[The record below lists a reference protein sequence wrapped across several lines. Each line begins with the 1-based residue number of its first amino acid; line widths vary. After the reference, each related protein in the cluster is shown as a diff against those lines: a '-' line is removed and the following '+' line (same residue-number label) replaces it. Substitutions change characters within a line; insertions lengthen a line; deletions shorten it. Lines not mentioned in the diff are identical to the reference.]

1 MKTVVKKWLRDKEC
15 GYLDNGSGSDIAV
28 RKADLIKCQY
38 LKVGMTVEFEC
49 HIEKNG
55 LVARKVSISDQ
66 NKSKSTNNKG
76 NKGNNNKAHYFGV
89 MT

>member
-1 MKTVVKKWLRDKEC
+1 MKTVVKEWLRDKEC
-15 GYLDNGSGSDIAV
+15 GYLDNGSGPKIAV

-38 LKVGMTVEFEC
+38 LKKGMTVEFEC

-55 LVARKVSISDQ
+55 LIAKKVSISDQ
-66 NKSKSTNNKG
+66 SKSKSNNNKSKNIKS
-76 NKGNNNKAHYFGV
+76 HYFGV

>member
-1 MKTVVKKWLRDKEC
+1 MKTVVKEWHREKEC
-15 GYLDNGSGSDIAV
+15 GYLDNGSGPNIAV

-49 HIEKNG
+49 HIEKNS
-55 LVARKVSISDQ
+55 LIARKVSISDQ
-66 NKSKSTNNKG
+66 NKNKSHNNKTK
-76 NKGNNNKAHYFGV
+76 NIKSHYFGV